1 MLRTSEK
8 VFSHAPKKYEDK
20 IHGIIENFIDGMLV
34 VKRKPYDLFVIFSL
48 SIFAIVV
55 DGVYC
60 YFLFHTLNYFVPF
73 IIVLLGYTLMNLSYT
88 LPTAPGQVGTNE
100 VVWSLIFVVG
110 LGLISDKTASVVVF
124 GHLFSGLIVITLGL
138 LT

>member
-1 MLRTSEK
+1 
-8 VFSHAPKKYEDK
+8 
-20 IHGIIENFIDGMLV
+20 
-34 VKRKPYDLFVIFSL
+34 
-48 SIFAIVV
+48 
-55 DGVYC
+55 
-60 YFLFHTLNYFVPF
+60 
-73 IIVLLGYTLMNLSYT
+73 MNLSYT

-138 LT
+138 LSIRLLKFDIRNLIGQKD